1 MSAQSATT
9 TTGFTKPPMFGLRFS
24 TPRIVTVCLVSMAW
38 LAATVGRLH
47 PAAVVVVPMVLS
59 VLVFVT
65 IYHVAVTHW
74 TLTWWGWRQSR
85 TQIPSAPPLAVDVFI
100 DDTAI
105 GVVEENEQMVTL
117 IELHSDP
124 LAPAVV
130 TDTEERTVN
139 KLAMADLAEIIS
151 EVLDVRIDTADF
163 LCNGFRAAGGFAGLY
178 QQMTGPTVGP
188 AQRRSWI
195 ILRTQLLNNL
205 TAIDRRGGDAKAA
218 RKVAAATCLRVAD
231 TLARSGI
238 DARPADAA
246 TIDAVND
253 ELRDDP
259 PAADHWSHLE
269 SRNSFTGVYHADPDH
284 VDVDSPQWWTWSVSQ
299 EVTTL
304 VRLTPSAT
312 DTTRIAALV
321 RYRTS
326 APTPAPPVSRLG
338 PLYGVQSAMWQQ
350 FRVGYLPTVAP
361 IPSAALTSKNPKL
374 PFGPAGPLIGQI
386 GDPLDHSYAHLP
398 LAGPITV
405 LCQSP
410 TLLKQIALR
419 ATTTG
424 RPLVVVSDEPEAW
437 RPIVSM
443 ATSGVILDRYP
454 AHWRAIEPDDDDSA
468 ADGDTATSAPTPG
481 PDIDP
486 RAILVIDTDEDWP
499 ENLPQVTILTGDEA
513 CDSDVELVDTDDKQG
528 FTLKIRTG
536 MTARVRSAPAHEER
550 RILGVNPPT
559 TPISVSPPAPRP
571 PVEAPRDISPVSD
584 TGGHLTAE
592 AAAQEQPASSM
603 TTSQHSPST
612 SDRVQHEQI
621 SDQQPHLRFEPIAK
635 DDTSDTGPLPQR
647 SAPTPSNPPQVQPHQ
662 SAIPHTPA
670 ASPGQKTDWASA
682 VQRMRRANG
691 RHRAPDDPEHHPSIT
706 EEPIPRSQPA
716 DTQAPTRP
724 NDQ

>member
-1 MSAQSATT
+1 MNAQSATT

-24 TPRIVTVCLVSMAW
+24 TPRIVTVCLASMAW

-47 PAAVVVVPMVLS
+47 PAAIAVVPAVLS

-85 TQIPSAPPLAVDVFI
+85 TKVPSAPPPAVDVFI

-105 GVVEENEQMVTL
+105 GVVEENEQMATL

-139 KLAMADLAEIIS
+139 KLAMADLADIVS

-163 LCNGFRAAGGFAGLY
+163 VCNGFRAAGGFAGLY

-195 ILRTQLLNNL
+195 ILRTRLLNNL
-205 TAIDRRGGDAKAA
+205 AAIDRRGGDAKAA

-299 EVTTL
+299 QVTTL
-304 VRLTPSAT
+304 VRLTPSTT

-350 FRVGYLPTVAP
+350 FRVGYLQPVAP

-410 TLLKQIALR
+410 MLLKQIALR
-419 ATTTG
+419 STTTG
-424 RPLVVVSDEPEAW
+424 RPLVVVTDEPEAW

-454 AHWRAIEPDDDDSA
+454 AHWRTSEHEDDDSA
-468 ADGDTATSAPTPG
+468 ADADSATVAATPG
-481 PDIDP
+481 SDIDP
-486 RAILVIDTDEDWP
+486 RAILVIDIEEDWP
-499 ENLPQVTILTGDEA
+499 ENLPSVTVLTGDEA

-528 FTLKIRTG
+528 FTLKIRTFQP
-536 MTARVRSAPAHEER
+536 ARVRSAPAHEER
-550 RILGVNPPT
+550 RILGVNPP
-559 TPISVSPPAPRP
+559 PAPILAGLTPPRP
-571 PVEAPRDISPVSD
+571 SVQAPRDFSPVSD

-592 AAAQEQPASSM
+592 PAAQEPPAAPT
-603 TTSQHSPST
+603 TTSHHSLSP
-612 SDRVQHEQI
+612 SDRVQHRLI
-621 SDQQPHLRFEPIAK
+621 GDQQPRLRFESLENRSNTE
-635 DDTSDTGPLPQR
+635 TSPDR
-647 SAPTPSNPPQVQPHQ
+647 STPTPSNPPQAQPHQ
-662 SAIPHTPA
+662 SAIPHTPPA
-670 ASPGQKTDWASA
+670 ASGQKTDWASA
-682 VQRMRRANG
+682 VQRMRRTNG
-691 RHRAPDDPEHHPSIT
+691 RHRAPDTHEHQSSTT
-706 EEPIPRSQPA
+706 EEPTPPRPQPA

-724 NDQ
+724 DDQ